1 MLRIS
6 RLDVYQRLLDEGLV
20 PIFHHADP
28 DTSCRVV
35 AAIGDGGGTVC
46 EFTNRSPQA
55 IEAFRAAAA
64 HAAKHLPDMILGAG
78 SIVDEPTAALYI
90 AFGAQF
96 IVGPS
101 FSERVARLCNRRR
114 IAYMPG
120 CQTVTEIATAE
131 EMGAE
136 IIKFFPARAAG
147 GADFIKQILGP
158 CPATRLLPTSIGE
171 VSVAALA
178 TWFKAGACAVGLGGE
193 LVQPDRIAAGDFA
206 GVTSRVAEVRDM
218 VRQARTGTQAQ

>member
-1 MLRIS
+1 MLRVS

-20 PIFHHADP
+20 PIFHHVDP
-28 DTSCRVV
+28 DITCRVV

-64 HAAKHLPDMILGAG
+64 HASKHQPRMILGAG
-78 SIVDEPTAALYI
+78 SIVDESTAALYI
-90 AFGAQF
+90 ACGAQF

-101 FSERVARLCNRRR
+101 FNERVARLCNRRR
-114 IAYMPG
+114 IAYLPG
-120 CQTVTEIATAE
+120 CQTATEIATAE

-136 IIKFFPARAAG
+136 IIKLFPARAAG

-158 CPATRLLPTSIGE
+158 CPATRLLPTGIGE

-178 TWFKAGACAVGLGGE
+178 TWFKAGACGVGIGGE
-193 LVQPDRIAAGDFA
+193 LIQPHHVAAGDFA
-206 GVTSRVAEVRDM
+206 AVTSRVAEVRDM
-218 VRQARTGTQAQ
+218 VRQARTGTIA

>member
-1 MLRIS
+1 MLRFS

-20 PIFHHADP
+20 PIFHHGDP
-28 DTSCRVV
+28 DIACRVV
-35 AAIGDGGGTVC
+35 TAIADGGGTVC

-55 IEAFRAAAA
+55 IEAFRSAAA
-64 HAAKHLPDMILGAG
+64 HASKHLPQMLLGAG

-101 FSERVARLCNRRR
+101 FNERVARLCNRRR
-114 IAYMPG
+114 IAYLPG

-136 IIKFFPARAAG
+136 IIKLFPARAAG
-147 GADFIKQILGP
+147 GPDFIKQILGP

-171 VSVAALA
+171 VSVPALA

-193 LVQPDRIAAGDFA
+193 LLQSDRIAAGDFTA
-206 GVTSRVAEVRDM
+206 VGSRVAEVRDM
-218 VRQARTGTQAQ
+218 VRQARIGTIA